1 MVFGSAHFWRFAPL
15 GLCLAGGFMAVQSLW
30 SISWLMQVSGYT
42 RAVAAEHM
50 AGMSGSALHA
60 NVFIGLL
67 ATTLARRGIRPV
79 QLLGAGLSIL
89 LVMLALIVNG
99 GLQQSYLLW
108 LVYGTFSSFG
118 TLAYSQA
125 AAGFP
130 LSLSGRA
137 NTAFNLMV
145 FIGAF
150 GVQWGLGLLID
161 LLQGYG
167 QSPAM
172 AHRSAFLVL
181 LATQAPSLIWFWV
194 AGRWRR

>member
-1 MVFGSAHFWRFAPL
+1 
-15 GLCLAGGFMAVQSLW
+15 
-30 SISWLMQVSGYT
+30 MQVSGYT

-50 AGMSGSALHA
+50 AGMSGSMLLA